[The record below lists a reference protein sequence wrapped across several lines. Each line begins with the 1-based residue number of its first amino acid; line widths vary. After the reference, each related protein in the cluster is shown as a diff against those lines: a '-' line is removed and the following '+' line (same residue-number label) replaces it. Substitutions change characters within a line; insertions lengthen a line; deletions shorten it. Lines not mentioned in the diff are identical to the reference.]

1 MTSLFHAN
9 LDQHRILFETIGV
22 LAPVVE
28 QTGLVIA
35 NSLLSGNKFMLCGNG
50 GSAADSQHIAAE
62 LTGRFANDRQ
72 PLAAMALSTD
82 TSALTCIANDYSF
95 DDIFSRQVRGLGCAG
110 DSLLAISTSGNS
122 SNVIRAVDVARNMG
136 IKTLGLLGR
145 DGGQLKSN
153 CDLSIVVDSSS
164 TPRIQEAHI
173 FIGHTLCGIIE
184 REMHL
189 S

>member
-9 LDQHRILFETIGV
+9 LDQHRVLFETIGV

-82 TSALTCIANDYSF
+82 TSALTCIANDYSLT
-95 DDIFSRQVRGLGCAG
+95 IFFLVRF
-110 DSLLAISTSGNS
+110 
-122 SNVIRAVDVARNMG
+122 AV
-136 IKTLGLLGR
+136 
-145 DGGQLKSN
+145 
-153 CDLSIVVDSSS
+153 
-164 TPRIQEAHI
+164 
-173 FIGHTLCGIIE
+173 
-184 REMHL
+184 
-189 S
+189 